1 MWVEQ
6 GHLEFNPSSLSKTIN
21 VRIEKPMIKPSQ
33 TNREKYS
40 GSSIMR
46 MRYRGPMES
55 LKMNKIKADTYK
67 DLFILRNKIENERI
81 RLIQYIKDT
90 VHGNNAIITIS
101 NVVDNTKE
109 IMYTGVENKQ
119 IEIMNHD
126 ITATIKEVR

>member
-90 VHGNNAIITIS
+90 IHGNKTTITVNKI
-101 NVVDNTKE
+101 VDNAKE
-109 IMYTGVENKQ
+109 IVYTGVENKQ